1 MYVQTSQGNIAITQ
15 VDESTKQ
22 PAEADSSD
30 WNKGEEIV
38 LVELEGGDWRTVPT
52 SAIKENRLLSMRK
65 NLRSGIAPE
74 EEED

>member
-1 MYVQTSQGNIAITQ
+1 MYVQTSQGNIPVSQ

-38 LVELEGGDWRTVPT
+38 LVELEGGDWRAVPVT
-52 SAIKENRLLSMRK
+52 AIKENRLLSMK
-65 NLRSGIAPE
+65 KQLLKVYE
-74 EEED
+74 YVKQL